1 MCTNCKSVKLYF
13 LGLSVTT
20 SCKSREF
27 FPDQIYFLWSNSACF
42 YTEMEKKVSIYSWI
56 FFYHLLLVITDCFA
70 TKKKLNF
77 MLKFELWP
85 RQILVWSLTFLWQRK
100 VKLYGIIVTAMI
112 FDCVILLGY
121 YCLVFTD
128 RWKENCKIKPELVT
142 YLTSLGTVAIFSV
155 LTVIIVL
162 LSSAHPTK
170 QECCSGKANFT
181 LETNI

>member
-1 MCTNCKSVKLYF
+1 
-13 LGLSVTT
+13 
-20 SCKSREF
+20 
-27 FPDQIYFLWSNSACF
+27 
-42 YTEMEKKVSIYSWI
+42 
-56 FFYHLLLVITDCFA
+56 
-70 TKKKLNF
+70 
-77 MLKFELWP
+77 
-85 RQILVWSLTFLWQRK
+85 
-100 VKLYGIIVTAMI
+100 MI

-181 LETNI
+181 LETQHLKWTSC

>member
-1 MCTNCKSVKLYF
+1 MLVKF
-13 LGLSVTT
+13 WHT
-20 SCKSREF
+20 
-27 FPDQIYFLWSNSACF
+27 
-42 YTEMEKKVSIYSWI
+42 
-56 FFYHLLLVITDCFA
+56 
-70 TKKKLNF
+70 
-77 MLKFELWP
+77 
-85 RQILVWSLTFLWQRK
+85 SLTFWFFLSYLIATVTFSWQCK

-181 LETNI
+181 LETNIINGPHVKSVFPALQWSCFNSQYFWKWTNANPMAPLLPSCKLG

>member
-1 MCTNCKSVKLYF
+1 MGT
-13 LGLSVTT
+13 LSYLIATVT
-20 SCKSREF
+20 F
-27 FPDQIYFLWSNSACF
+27 
-42 YTEMEKKVSIYSWI
+42 SWQ
-56 FFYHLLLVITDCFA
+56 C
-70 TKKKLNF
+70 
-77 MLKFELWP
+77 
-85 RQILVWSLTFLWQRK
+85 K

-170 QECCSGKANFT
+170 QECCSGKSQFFPRNQHLKKA
-181 LETNI
+181 